1 VKWYKVV
8 DKMNSSTGSL
18 TNTPRG
24 TEFARITR
32 KIIGQYGLLLIL
44 LFIAIGFSLVRPAF
58 WSVNN
63 QINIVSASALIG
75 IMAVCS
81 TFVIL
86 TGGIDISVSSVV
98 ALSGLVAALILESDS
113 SLLALAVFAGI
124 AVSALI
130 GLANGIA
137 VAYFGLPPIV
147 VTLAALTIVRGAA
160 LLIGGSILHLIRE
173 PAEFLFI
180 GGGRVSGIP
189 FPIFIFFLIAVLM
202 LFIQV
207 RTRFGLTVYA
217 VGENERAAYLC
228 GLPVRFVK
236 LLVYLISSIGAGIA
250 GIVLASQVSTASAN
264 YGNALELDVIAAI
277 VVGGTSLSG
286 GRGSIHRSV
295 FGALLIAAV
304 NNGLSILNVS
314 TDQQLI
320 AKGVIIVTAIVLGNW
335 LQKWSENT

>member
-1 VKWYKVV
+1 
-8 DKMNSSTGSL
+8 ML
-18 TNTPRG
+18 MIL
-24 TEFARITR
+24 F
-32 KIIGQYGLLLIL
+32 LIML
-44 LFIAIGFSLVRPAF
+44 AFSLIRPAF
-58 WSVNN
+58 WSFNN
-63 QINIVSASALIG
+63 QINILFASSLIG

-81 TFVIL
+81 TLVIL
-86 TGGIDISVSSVV
+86 TGGIDISVGSTV
-98 ALSGLVAALILESDS
+98 ALSGLMAALVLESDS
-113 SLLALAVFAGI
+113 SLFVPSLLAGI
-124 AVSALI
+124 TASAI
-130 GLANGIA
+130 VGLVNGAA
-137 VAYFGLPPIV
+137 VAYLGLPPIV

-180 GGGRVSGIP
+180 GGGRLWGIP
-189 FPIFIFFLIAVLM
+189 FPIFIFFAIAALM

-207 RTRFGLTVYA
+207 RTKFGLSVFA
-217 VGENERAAYLC
+217 VGENEKAAALC

-236 LLVYLISSIGAGIA
+236 MLVYLISSIGAGIA

-286 GRGSIHRSV
+286 GRGSVHRSV
-295 FGALLIAAV
+295 LGALLIAAV

-320 AKGVIIVTAIVLGNW
+320 AKGAIIVVAIVLGNW
-335 LQKWSENT
+335 LQKWSERL